1 MTFDELESTI
11 SADGSGVLSM
21 PTDTRTKRQKG
32 DDYPLAAASGIKKGW
47 TEQADAFAD
56 YLKGMTA
63 EKSCQAGDGGRRE
76 AQGCRPAFQLHH
88 CH

>member
-32 DDYPLAAASGIKKGW
+32 DDYPLAAASGIKKGGRSRRMPLP
-47 TEQADAFAD
+47 TTS
-56 YLKGMTA
+56 KG
-63 EKSCQAGDGGRRE
+63 
-76 AQGCRPAFQLHH
+76 
-88 CH
+88 